1 MTSYFKR
8 GLTVA
13 VALAIAGC
21 GTFAERDG
29 IRNSTSSGN
38 KNVEDSLNQM
48 RQQDLQRSAVVREM
62 DSMWVG
68 AKTIKVA
75 REAELPSVF
84 SEPMRFEFP
93 DRPTLTVIGDRIS
106 KIVGLSVRIS
116 PDALVPLEVFAAQRM
131 SASGGSAAG
140 QGFAG
145 AGVAAANGVSL
156 PSNLSMPMSG
166 PIGQS
171 VPSLSMLSGMGGY
184 NGMAMNTQAYAA
196 PRTFILDQANPY
208 GGTLTDLLDQLSAK
222 FGVGWDYKDGVILIS
237 RLVTRTYQ
245 IATITDTNDVTS
257 TIAKTASTGS
267 SSGGGSGSSGG
278 NVSQAGNVSSS
289 ADVSAKMAA
298 TVDVVSTLKT
308 AIDSALTPGG
318 IGKLSISASGVVT
331 VTDTREVQEQ
341 VEQLIEAENKS
352 VGRQVRMRM
361 QIVDLTSSNNNDL
374 GVNWSWLINDAAA
387 KWNVKFFSP
396 AGMPSGSTGFG
407 QIGVIRNGANS
418 TTSTFLQ
425 ALATVG
431 KVNVRKDET
440 YPMMNNRPLSVANT
454 ENYIYPARSTAA
466 SSNNGTGGSTVVPGV
481 EPGQLTTGTFLNMR
495 TSIQP
500 NGSVIVQFS
509 MDASMRGEI
518 RTFDS
523 NGVTLQYPQSTANQY
538 QIYTSIQNGETAVLA
553 GVDNT
558 QQQSTDKSFDGTLS
572 PLLGGGTS
580 TSTSRRAVLVLLTP
594 QIIEGVN

>member
-1 MTSYFKR
+1 M
-8 GLTVA
+8 A
-13 VALAIAGC
+13 VAFALAGC
-21 GTFAERDG
+21 GTFSERDG
-29 IRNSTSSGN
+29 IRNATATGN
-38 KNVEDSLNQM
+38 KKVEDSLDQL
-48 RQQDLQRSAVVREM
+48 RQEDLVRGASVRELN
-62 DSMWVG
+62 SVWLG
-68 AKTIKVA
+68 AKTVKVA
-75 REAELPSVF
+75 REAELPAVF
-84 SEPMRFEFP
+84 NQPIRFEFP
-93 DRPTLTVIGDRIS
+93 DRPSLTVIGDRLS
-106 KIVGLSVRIS
+106 KIVGFSVRIS
-116 PDALVPLEVFAAQRM
+116 PDALIPLEVFAAQRM
-131 SASGGSAAG
+131 SAGGAMSSNMSGGGSG
-140 QGFAG
+140 I
-145 AGVAAANGVSL
+145 AAANGVSL
-156 PSNLSMPMSG
+156 PSNMSIPMSG
-166 PIGQS
+166 PIAQS
-171 VPSLSMLSGMGGY
+171 VPSLSMLTGMGGY
-184 NGMAMNTQAYAA
+184 NGMGMNAQAYSA

-208 GGTLTDLLDQLSAK
+208 GGTLTELLDQISSK

-267 SSGGGSGSSGG
+267 SSGSNGGQGG
-278 NVSQAGNVSSS
+278 NVTQAGNVSSS

-298 TVDVVSTLKT
+298 SIDVVKTLST
-308 AIDSALTPGG
+308 AIESALSPGG

-361 QIVDLTSSNNNDL
+361 QIIDLTSSTNNDL

-387 KWNVKFFSP
+387 KWNVRFFSP
-396 AGMPSGSTGFG
+396 VGMPAGSTDFG
-407 QIGVIRNGANS
+407 QIGVIRNGNNS

-440 YPMMNNRPLSVANT
+440 YPMMNNRPLSIANT
-454 ENYIYPARSTAA
+454 ENFIYPARSSPA
-466 SSNNGTGGSTVVPGV
+466 SSNNANGGSTVVPGV

-495 TSIQP
+495 SSIQP

-509 MDASMRGEI
+509 MDASMRGET
-518 RTFDS
+518 RTFDN
-523 NGVTLQYPQSTANQY
+523 NGVTLQYPQTTANQY

-553 GVDNT
+553 GVTNT
-558 QQQSTDKSFDGTLS
+558 QQQSTDKSFDSTLS
-572 PLLGGGTS
+572 PILGGGAA

>member
-1 MTSYFKR
+1 MTSYLQR

-13 VALAIAGC
+13 VAFAIAGC
-21 GTFAERDG
+21 GTFGERDG
-29 IRNSTSSGN
+29 IRNATASGN
-38 KNVEDSLNQM
+38 KQVVDSLNQL
-48 RQQDLQRSAVVREM
+48 REQDALRGSVVREM

-84 SEPMRFEFP
+84 SQPVRFEFP

-116 PDALVPLEVFAAQRM
+116 PDALVPLEVFAAQRI
-131 SASGGSAAG
+131 SGSGGSAAS
-140 QGFAG
+140 QGLAG
-145 AGVAAANGVSL
+145 SSVAAANGVSL
-156 PSNLSMPMSG
+156 PSSMSMPMNG

-171 VPSLSMLSGMGGY
+171 VPSLAMLSGGSGYTGMGLTPQSY
-184 NGMAMNTQAYAA
+184 DA

-208 GGTLTDLLDQLSAK
+208 GGTLTDLLDQLSSK

-267 SSGGGSGSSGG
+267 SSGGSSSPGG
-278 NVSQAGNVSSS
+278 NVTQAGSASSS
-289 ADVSAKMAA
+289 ADVMAKMAA
-298 TVDVVSTLKT
+298 TVDVVSTLRT

-318 IGKLSISASGVVT
+318 IGKVSISASGVVT

-407 QIGVIRNGANS
+407 QIGVIRNGDNS

-466 SSNNGTGGSTVVPGV
+466 SSNNGTGGTTVVPGV

>member
-1 MTSYFKR
+1 MTSYLKR

-13 VALAIAGC
+13 VAFAIAGC
-21 GTFAERDG
+21 GTFNERDS
-29 IRNSTSSGN
+29 IRNSNASGN
-38 KNVEDSLNQM
+38 KNVESSLNQM
-48 RQQDLQRSAVVREM
+48 RQEDLLRASVVREM

-75 REAELPSVF
+75 REAELPAVF
-84 SEPMRFEFP
+84 SQPIRFEFP
-93 DRPTLTVIGDRIS
+93 DKPTLTVIGDRLS
-106 KIVGLSVRIS
+106 KIVSLSVRIS

-131 SASGGSAAG
+131 SASGGSLGG
-140 QGFAG
+140 QSVPGSG
-145 AGVAAANGVSL
+145 LAAANGVSL
-156 PSNLSMPMSG
+156 PSNLSMPMNG

-171 VPSLSMLSGMGGY
+171 VPSLSMIPGMGGY
-184 NGMAMNTQAYAA
+184 NGMALNPQSYGA

-208 GGTLTDLLDQLSAK
+208 GGTLTDLLDQISAK

-267 SSGGGSGSSGG
+267 SSGGGSSSSGG
-278 NVSQAGNVSSS
+278 NVTQAGSVSSS

-361 QIVDLTSSNNNDL
+361 QIVDLTSNTNNDL

-407 QIGVIRNGANS
+407 QIGVIRNGNNS

-425 ALATVG
+425 ALASVG
-431 KVNVRKDET
+431 KINVRKDET
-440 YPMMNNRPLSVANT
+440 YPMMNNRPLSIANT

-466 SSNNGTGGSTVVPGV
+466 SSNNGSGGSTVVPGV

-509 MDASMRGEI
+509 MDASMRGES

-558 QQQSTDKSFDGTLS
+558 QQQGTDKSFDGALS

-580 TSTSRRAVLVLLTP
+580 TSTTRRAVLVLLTP

>member
-1 MTSYFKR
+1 MTSYLQR
-8 GLTVA
+8 GIAVA
-13 VALAIAGC
+13 VAFALAGC
-21 GTFAERDG
+21 GTFSERDG
-29 IRNSTSSGN
+29 IRNATATGN
-38 KNVEDSLNQM
+38 KKVEDSLDQL
-48 RQQDLQRSAVVREM
+48 RQEDLVRGASVRELN
-62 DSMWVG
+62 SVWLG
-68 AKTIKVA
+68 AKTVKVA
-75 REAELPSVF
+75 REAELPAVF
-84 SEPMRFEFP
+84 NQPIRFEFP
-93 DRPTLTVIGDRIS
+93 DRPSLTVIGDRLS
-106 KIVGLSVRIS
+106 KIVGFSVRIS
-116 PDALVPLEVFAAQRM
+116 PDALIPLEVFAAQRM
-131 SASGGSAAG
+131 SAGGAMSSNMSGGGSG
-140 QGFAG
+140 I
-145 AGVAAANGVSL
+145 AAANGVSL
-156 PSNLSMPMSG
+156 PSNMSIPMSG
-166 PIGQS
+166 PIAQS
-171 VPSLSMLSGMGGY
+171 VPSLSMLTGMGGY
-184 NGMAMNTQAYAA
+184 NGMGMNAQAYSA

-208 GGTLTDLLDQLSAK
+208 GGTLTELLDQISSK

-267 SSGGGSGSSGG
+267 SSGSNGGQGG
-278 NVSQAGNVSSS
+278 NVTQAGNVSSS

-298 TVDVVSTLKT
+298 SIDVVKTLST
-308 AIDSALTPGG
+308 AIESALSPGG

-361 QIVDLTSSNNNDL
+361 QIIDLTSSTNNDL

-387 KWNVKFFSP
+387 KWNVRFFSP
-396 AGMPSGSTGFG
+396 VGMPAGSTDFG
-407 QIGVIRNGANS
+407 QIGVIRNGNNS

-440 YPMMNNRPLSVANT
+440 YPMMNNRPLSIANT
-454 ENYIYPARSTAA
+454 ENFIYPARSSPA
-466 SSNNGTGGSTVVPGV
+466 SSNNANGGSTVVPGV

-495 TSIQP
+495 SSIQP

-509 MDASMRGEI
+509 MDASMRGET
-518 RTFDS
+518 RTFDN
-523 NGVTLQYPQSTANQY
+523 NGVTLQYPQTTANQY

-553 GVDNT
+553 GVTNT
-558 QQQSTDKSFDGTLS
+558 QQQSTDKSFDSTLS
-572 PLLGGGTS
+572 PILGGGAA

>member
-1 MTSYFKR
+1 MTSYLQR

-13 VALAIAGC
+13 VAVAIAGC
-21 GTFAERDG
+21 GTFTERDS
-29 IRNSTSSGN
+29 IRNATSGGS
-38 KNVEDSLNQM
+38 KKVEESLNQM
-48 RQQDLQRSAVVREM
+48 RQQDLLRGAVVREF

-68 AKTIKVA
+68 SKTVKVA
-75 REAELPSVF
+75 REAELPPVF
-84 SEPMRFEFP
+84 TQPIRFEFP
-93 DRPTLTVIGDRIS
+93 DRPSLTVIGDRIS
-106 KIVGLSVRIS
+106 KIVSLTVRIS
-116 PDALVPLEVFAAQRM
+116 PDALIPLEVFAAQRM
-131 SASGGSAAG
+131 GAGGGMAAS
-140 QGFAG
+140 QGIGG

-156 PSNLSMPMSG
+156 PSNISMPMSG
-166 PIGQS
+166 PLGQS
-171 VPSLSMLSGMGGY
+171 VPSMAMLSGMGGY
-184 NGMAMNTQAYAA
+184 NSMAMNAQAYSA

-208 GGTLTDLLDQLSAK
+208 GGTLTELLDQISSK

-267 SSGGGSGSSGG
+267 SGGSNSGQGG
-278 NVSQAGNVSSS
+278 NVTQAGSVSSS
-289 ADVSAKMAA
+289 ADVSSKMAA
-298 TVDVVSTLKT
+298 TVDVVTTLKT
-308 AIDSALTPGG
+308 AIESALTPGG

-341 VEQLIEAENKS
+341 IEQLIDAENKS

-361 QIVDLTSSNNNDL
+361 QIVDLTSSTNNDL

-396 AGMPSGSTGFG
+396 AGMPAGSTGFG
-407 QIGVIRNGANS
+407 QIGVIRNGNNS

-440 YPMMNNRPLSVANT
+440 YPMMNNRPLSIANT
-454 ENYIYPARSTAA
+454 ENFIYPARSSAA
-466 SSNNGTGGSTVVPGV
+466 SSNNNTGSSTVVPGV

-495 TSIQP
+495 SSIQP

-509 MDASMRGEI
+509 MDASMRGDVQKFE
-518 RTFDS
+518 S

-553 GVDNT
+553 GVTNT
-558 QQQSTDKSFDGTLS
+558 QQQSTDKSFDSTLS
-572 PLLGGGTS
+572 PILGGGAATS
-580 TSTSRRAVLVLLTP
+580 TSQRAVLVLLTP

>member
-1 MTSYFKR
+1 
-8 GLTVA
+8 
-13 VALAIAGC
+13 
-21 GTFAERDG
+21 
-29 IRNSTSSGN
+29 
-38 KNVEDSLNQM
+38 
-48 RQQDLQRSAVVREM
+48 
-62 DSMWVG
+62 MWVG
-68 AKTIKVA
+68 AKTIKVS

-84 SEPMRFEFP
+84 HEPIRFEFP
-93 DRPTLTVIGDRIS
+93 DRPSLTVIGDRLS
-106 KIVGLSVRIS
+106 KIVGLSVRVS
-116 PDALVPLEVFAAQRM
+116 PDALIPMEVFAAQRM
-131 SASGGSAAG
+131 SASGGMAGSQGVGGGQYGAATG
-140 QGFAG
+140 
-145 AGVAAANGVSL
+145 
-156 PSNLSMPMSG
+156 MPNASSVPFPMNG

-171 VPSLSMLSGMGGY
+171 VPSMSMLPGMGSI
-184 NGMAMNTQAYAA
+184 NTMAMNAQAYSA

-208 GGTLTDLLDQLSAK
+208 GGTLTDLLDQISSK
-222 FGVGWDYKDGVILIS
+222 FGVGWDYKDGVIQIS

-267 SSGGGSGSSGG
+267 SSGSNSGQGG
-278 NVSQAGNVSSS
+278 NVTQAGSVSSS
-289 ADVSAKMAA
+289 ADVSSKMAA

-308 AIDSALTPGG
+308 AIEGVLTPGG

-331 VTDTREVQEQ
+331 VIDTREVQEQ

-361 QIVDLTSSNNNDL
+361 QIVDLTSSTANDL

-396 AGMPSGSTGFG
+396 AGMPAGSTGFG

-440 YPMMNNRPLSVANT
+440 YPMMNNRPLSIANT
-454 ENYIYPARSTAA
+454 ENFIYPARSTAA
-466 SSNNGTGGSTVVPGV
+466 SSNNNNGDSTVVPGV

-495 TSIQP
+495 STIQP

-509 MDASMRGEI
+509 MDASMRGEVQK
-518 RTFDS
+518 FES

-553 GVDNT
+553 GVTNI
-558 QQQSTDKSFDGTLS
+558 QQQSTDKSFDSSLS
-572 PLLGGGTS
+572 PILGGGAATS
-580 TSTSRRAVLVLLTP
+580 TSQRAVLVLLTP

>member
-1 MTSYFKR
+1 M
-8 GLTVA
+8 GVA
-13 VALAIAGC
+13 FALAGC
-21 GTFAERDG
+21 GTFNERDG
-29 IRNSTSSGN
+29 IQRDSSTGRT
-38 KNVEDSLNQM
+38 KVEDSLARL
-48 RQQDLQRSAVVREM
+48 RQEDLIRGASVREIN
-62 DSMWVG
+62 SVWLG
-68 AKTIKVA
+68 TKTVKVA
-75 REAELPSVF
+75 RDAELPAVF
-84 SEPMRFEFP
+84 TQPIRFEFP
-93 DRPTLTVIGDRIS
+93 DRPSLTVIGDRLS

-116 PDALVPLEVFAAQRM
+116 PDALIPLEVFAAQRM
-131 SASGGSAAG
+131 SAGGGMMANPAG
-140 QGFAG
+140 PGG
-145 AGVAAANGVSL
+145 GVAGANGVSL

-171 VPSLSMLSGMGGY
+171 VPSLSMLTGMGGY
-184 NGMAMNTQAYAA
+184 NGMAMNPQGYAA

-208 GGTLTDLLDQLSAK
+208 GGTLTELLDQLSSK

-267 SSGGGSGSSGG
+267 SGGNSGQGG
-278 NVSQAGNVSSS
+278 NVTQAGSVSSS

-298 TVDVVSTLKT
+298 SVDVVKTLKT
-308 AIDSALTPGG
+308 AIESALSPGG

-361 QIVDLTSSNNNDL
+361 QIVDLTSSTNNDL

-387 KWNVKFFSP
+387 RWNVRFFSP
-396 AGMPSGSTGFG
+396 AGMPGGSTGFG
-407 QIGVIRNGANS
+407 QIGVIRNGDNS

-440 YPMMNNRPLSVANT
+440 YPMMNNRPLSIANT
-454 ENYIYPARSTAA
+454 ENFIYPARSSPA
-466 SSNNGTGGSTVVPGV
+466 SSNNTSGGSTVVPGV

-495 TSIQP
+495 SSIQP

-509 MDASMRGEI
+509 MDASMRGET
-518 RTFDS
+518 RTFDN

-553 GVDNT
+553 GVTNT
-558 QQQSTDKSFDGTLS
+558 QQQSTDKSFDSTLS
-572 PLLGGGTS
+572 PILGGGAATS
-580 TSTSRRAVLVLLTP
+580 TSQRAVLVLLTP